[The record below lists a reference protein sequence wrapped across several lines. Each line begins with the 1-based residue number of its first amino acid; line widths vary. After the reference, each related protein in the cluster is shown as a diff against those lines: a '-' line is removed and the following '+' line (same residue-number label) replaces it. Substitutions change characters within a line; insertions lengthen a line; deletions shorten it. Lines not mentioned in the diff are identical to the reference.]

1 MVAKTTAGF
10 SSRVTTFIV
19 AVLALVATLVG
30 VNPAG
35 ASHYTNTKE
44 LSATTNVGAAI
55 AWSKEVFATS
65 ASEVLLGRDDDF
77 ADSLSSGSMQNG
89 RPLLL
94 TNKQTLSPETSAEL
108 DRLKPGIVNI
118 MGGASAVSVAIEND
132 LKSRSYVQ
140 EVRRFSGPTRIE
152 TAIDVA
158 RRSQPAATSAI
169 IAAAF
174 GPADGDST
182 RAFADSIAAGGWA
195 ADGAIPVLLTETA
208 RLTTSTKNYLRTAT
222 GIINVFVVGGT
233 SAVSDAVIAELREI
247 NKTVKRVSGA
257 TRFDTA
263 VAIAKERGF
272 ADASKASDVIMTEG
286 QAANAWAAG
295 FAAAAY
301 ARANDAP
308 IVLSNGA
315 TIPTPTRTYLAPSG
329 GAAGTVLVCSP
340 GTTSAA
346 CDSATEAMGHA
357 AISGNAPL
365 LLSVTK
371 GVSVQ
376 GSTPISFK
384 FSEPVAAQ
392 VTGNNFRIYT
402 FDALQVTATS
412 AARHTAN
419 QDVVVANFP
428 TADVTLSTVAAVAYD
443 AVRALSSGTQNPE
456 GSASLGSY
464 TRAAGDSR
472 APNLAS
478 FQRTSGSDAT
488 SPPGADDLI
497 WEVQFTFDKALTEC
511 GAQNKY
517 VLVRDDV
524 DATGEVEIA
533 SYDGDG
539 GGNAQISSDRLK
551 CTAEFT
557 VSADMTWGKVARGY
571 VRENAAQGA
580 GYSGPPSSVSASGT
594 LGPDLT
600 GITVN
605 VASGL
610 ATFIFDTSLATSN
623 PTPNLFKIYNSFGRT
638 DVALT
643 ATLATQ
649 TDRINVTFQPGVL
662 GNVIVGGA
670 VEKGAVTS
678 AVNPLETPPT
688 ARSNAPGEIGR
699 AATFNGNTAGPA
711 LTSVARTTS
720 NANAVTIVF
729 TFANAV
735 AKTSGSFVVYSET
748 GARQLLTGNTCSVD
762 PSDGKKVNCNAGSN
776 ETAVFNA
783 MRAAKRGGVT
793 YDAVR
798 PAGQASTGTGSPG
811 HEGSAPIA

>member
-10 SSRVTTFIV
+10 SSRVTMLIV

-30 VNPAG
+30 VSPAG

-222 GIINVFVVGGT
+222 GILNVFVVGGT

-247 NKTVKRVSGA
+247 NKTVKRVSGP

-272 ADASKASDVIMTEG
+272 ADASKVSDVIMTEG

-315 TIPTPTRTYLAPSG
+315 TVPTPTRTYLAPSG
-329 GAAGTVLVCSP
+329 GAAGTMLVCSP

-346 CDSATEAMGHA
+346 CDTATEAMGHA

-371 GVSVQ
+371 GVSAQ

-428 TADVTLSTVAAVAYD
+428 TADVTESTVAAVAYD

-456 GSASLGSY
+456 GAVSLGSY
-464 TRAAGDSR
+464 TRAAGKSR
-472 APNLAS
+472 APNMAS
-478 FQRTSGSDAT
+478 FQRVSGTDTDTSWDV
-488 SPPGADDLI
+488 
-497 WEVQFTFDKALTEC
+497 EFTFDKALTEC
-511 GAQNKY
+511 GAQNRY
-517 VLVRDDV
+517 FLVRDDV
-524 DATGEVEIA
+524 GGNPGDSPTRIA
-533 SYDGDG
+533 SYAGTG
-539 GGNAQISSDRLK
+539 GGNATISSDRLK
-551 CTAEFT
+551 CTATFDE
-557 VSADMTWGKVARGY
+557 VPANMTWSKVARGY
-571 VRENAAQGA
+571 VRENTAQGA

-605 VASGL
+605 AASGL
-610 ATFIFDTSLATSN
+610 ATFIFDGSLATSN
-623 PTPNLFKIYNSFGRT
+623 PTPSLFKIYNSFGRT
-638 DVALT
+638 DDALT

-662 GNVIVGGA
+662 GNVILGGA
-670 VEKGAVTS
+670 VEAGAVTS
-678 AVNPLETPPT
+678 AVNPLEPAP
-688 ARSNAPGEIGR
+688 RSNAPGAIGR
-699 AATFNGNTAGPA
+699 AVTFTGRTAGPA
-711 LTSVARTTS
+711 LASVARTTS
-720 NANAVTIVF
+720 NSNAVTIVF
-729 TFANAV
+729 TFSDAV
-735 AKTSGSFVVYSET
+735 SKTSGSFVVYSET
-748 GARQLLTGNTCSVD
+748 GARQTLTGNTCSVD
-762 PSDGKKVNCNAGSN
+762 PSDGKKVNCSAGSN
-776 ETAVFNA
+776 EATVFNA
-783 MRAAKRGGVT
+783 MRAAKRGGIT

-798 PAGQASTGTGSPG
+798 PSGQGSTGNGSPG